1 VSQVQ
6 IRRTREKFIEN
17 LKPVGKDVYIARA
30 EDIPENLNET
40 IINGQKQ
47 VLIKYDKNYV
57 LFLPENLVRD
67 PSNLGDAIAKA
78 AVWLRTYRE
87 LCNKNDVDCVLLRSF
102 IENRVFGNSGPKTSD
117 VNPLIDRVTSLF
129 EEEVKN
135 SGNVNLVD
143 SDIKKLYS
151 ALRGGE
157 AEILK
162 QEGCELLDIYKK
174 KRKVDLEVEIERKI
188 CIDGSGHKRTV
199 ERPTGKVRES
209 YLEETGVSKIGNE
222 KTTIPISLG
231 DKCLEEMISE
241 KYFPSNQKSL
251 KESGIELDKSYTPEV
266 KEVGRRVIR
275 TLMNEKFSEAY
286 YTGPKNIDEFEETF
300 RQELKQEIGKV
311 AKFEYKEKET
321 INLKRLSEIIEKSGF
336 IATGVQ
342 MKERDGKIL
351 YEIKGY
357 EKGKIVPKLI
367 VQYHAPNLGLDI
379 VVTRFSDND
388 MKIVDKMFP
397 ESTGSIER
405 IVSSQEANELLYQ
418 GARKK
423 IIREKIEKRGD

>member
-1 VSQVQ
+1 
-6 IRRTREKFIEN
+6 
-17 LKPVGKDVYIARA
+17 
-30 EDIPENLNET
+30 
-40 IINGQKQ
+40 
-47 VLIKYDKNYV
+47 
-57 LFLPENLVRD
+57 
-67 PSNLGDAIAKA
+67 
-78 AVWLRTYRE
+78 
-87 LCNKNDVDCVLLRSF
+87 
-102 IENRVFGNSGPKTSD
+102 
-117 VNPLIDRVTSLF
+117 
-129 EEEVKN
+129 
-135 SGNVNLVD
+135 
-143 SDIKKLYS
+143 
-151 ALRGGE
+151 
-157 AEILK
+157 
-162 QEGCELLDIYKK
+162 
-174 KRKVDLEVEIERKI
+174 
-188 CIDGSGHKRTV
+188 
-199 ERPTGKVRES
+199 
-209 YLEETGVSKIGNE
+209 
-222 KTTIPISLG
+222 
-231 DKCLEEMISE
+231 MISE

-357 EKGKIVPKLI
+357 EKGKIVPKL
-367 VQYHAPNLGLDI
+367 
-379 VVTRFSDND
+379 